1 MLVLTLL
8 FLAAVDLRRT
18 WDLRGYTGEA
28 LGMLTG
34 RQRAYGYA
42 HVERFLTQVAAADGA
57 EVLTNTRGRVDGA
70 AVALC
75 R

>member
-8 FLAAVDLRRT
+8 FLAAVGLRRS
-18 WDLRGYTGEA
+18 WDLRGYSGEA

-42 HVERFLTQVAAADGA
+42 HVERFLTHVAAAGGA
-57 EVLTNTRGRVDGA
+57 EVLTNAPLEVDGA
-70 AVALC
+70 AVAL
-75 R
+75 RR